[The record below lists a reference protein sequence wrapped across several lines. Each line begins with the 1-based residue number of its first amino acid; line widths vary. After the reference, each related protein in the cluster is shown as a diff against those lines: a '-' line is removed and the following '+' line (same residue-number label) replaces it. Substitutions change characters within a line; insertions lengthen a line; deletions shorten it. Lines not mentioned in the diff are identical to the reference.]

1 MPQPS
6 SGWGGARP
14 GAGRKPRLQVVGSSS
29 TSSPGPTLGQAL
41 ASLRQAAPQPGA
53 TSPSGTPVGNQP
65 AAGAA
70 APPAGAPAVRPENE
84 SFAKLMGYVGTN
96 VGILVIRDTLKKGG
110 LDPQEPD
117 DADIE
122 RTTEA
127 TAHAISM
134 ALGDAAIP
142 WWGTLVA
149 SWGSLY
155 LSMRIGAQP
164 IKSASNDNAVSNDN
178 ASSAPTSPPAAGP
191 TPVLGRGV
199 PQPKRSSAFERLP
212 EVEAPSQ

>member
-41 ASLRQAAPQPGA
+41 ASLRQ
-53 TSPSGTPVGNQP
+53 
-65 AAGAA
+65 A